1 MPLIT
6 STNPADNYAPLGS
19 IESTTLAEMAT
30 IVTQARRAQTLW
42 SSMAVTERV
51 RLLRALY
58 DTFAGQKEMLATSI
72 ATEMGMPIRLARDE
86 VQYGLN
92 YMLWYL
98 DHAEV
103 NLSPE
108 VVFENDTEIHT
119 LYHEPK

>member
-6 STNPADNYAPLGS
+6 STNPSDHYAPLGS
-19 IESTTLAEMAT
+19 IESTSPSEIET
-30 IVTQARRAQTLW
+30 IVTQAHRAQILW
-42 SSMAVTERV
+42 ADMAVAERV

-72 ATEMGMPIRLARDE
+72 ANEMGMPIRLARDE
-86 VQYGLN
+86 VQYALN